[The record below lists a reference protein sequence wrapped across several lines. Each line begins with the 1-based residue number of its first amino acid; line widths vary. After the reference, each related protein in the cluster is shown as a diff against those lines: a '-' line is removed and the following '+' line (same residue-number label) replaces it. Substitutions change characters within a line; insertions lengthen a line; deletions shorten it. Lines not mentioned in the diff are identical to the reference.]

1 MLCSQGPQQP
11 LSLQGSRRVFKAWW
25 NAAPG
30 RMTMLLGPAPTLKG
44 GLTAAGSSAYW
55 GWWLASSDP
64 GGA

>member
-11 LSLQGSRRVFKAWW
+11 LSLQGSRRVFKARR
-25 NAAPG
+25 NAAPV
-30 RMTMLLGPAPTLKG
+30 RMTMLGPAPTLKG
-44 GLTAAGSSAYW
+44 GLTAAGSSGYW